1 MVETV
6 AVGFSSIN
14 QCPECGMTTSWTL
27 LAAAR
32 MTTAVIGPNDASPPP
47 PARHGQHALGQE
59 RPVVDGILIEGLE
72 LLEAGMHGS
81 RKGVQPGVVPA

>member
-14 QCPECGMTTSWTL
+14 QCPEWGMTTSWTL

-32 MTTAVIGPNDASPPP
+32 MTTAVIGPNDASPPTASTGMGSMP
-47 PARHGQHALGQE
+47 LATNAL
-59 RPVVDGILIEGLE
+59 LSM
-72 LLEAGMHGS
+72 AS
-81 RKGVQPGVVPA
+81 